1 MAGYVGAEFGFQL
14 GLGAMAKGMG
24 MLARMAVLR
33 SVGMAAE
40 FGLETAEV
48 GARGI
53 ALAGAES
60 MAARGEAGALRAEAA
75 LMRAEA
81 GMAART
87 SMARAE
93 SAVTRMFDRSGLTAQ
108 GRWPGPPMMAGG
120 AGSRA
125 SLGLDGSV
133 PGQGAGGYGAL
144 QFDSPASAK
153 AVATVQAKRGMGFG
167 FIKGDKVTIIRVSPA
182 RNLGHEGLIKSGR
195 VKFTSDM
202 RAFSVINREGKK
214 MIIIPWSE
222 WNPKGK
228 PNLSDSHIEQL
239 QQLLG
244 LPVDEKIRRL

>member
-1 MAGYVGAEFGFQL
+1 MAGYVGAELGFQL

-60 MAARGEAGALRAEAA
+60 MAARGEAGAVRAEAA

-81 GMAART
+81 GMAARSGLSRVEFAT
-87 SMARAE
+87 
-93 SAVTRMFDRSGLTAQ
+93 TRMFDRSGLTAQ

-125 SLGLDGSV
+125 SLGFDGSV

-153 AVATVQAKRGMGFG
+153 AVATVQAKRGVGYG
-167 FIKGDKVTIIRVSPA
+167 FIKGDKVTIIRVTPA
-182 RNLGHEGLIKSGR
+182 QNFGHEGLIKSGR
-195 VKFTSDM
+195 VKFTPDM
-202 RAFSVINREGKK
+202 RAFSVMNVEGKQM
-214 MIIIPWSE
+214 MIFPWSE
-222 WNPKGK
+222 YNPKGK
-228 PNLSDSHIEQL
+228 PNLSNSQIKQL
-239 QQLLG
+239 KQLLG
-244 LPVDEKIRRL
+244 IPADIKIPRL